1 MEFHAVYQLFSA
13 TYHSDQNLQKQAELQ
28 LKQIE
33 ANPGFISILL
43 QILSSQESE
52 LGARQAIS
60 IYLKNRI
67 RSSWDYT
74 NSSSLTVVPID
85 PQDREAFKRNIFHV
99 LVTVP
104 NVVRVQL
111 LDSLGKVLS
120 YDYPE
125 KWQDFMNQVHDFLT
139 NNNPNNVYIGLF
151 ALQQVIKVFQWKT
164 KNRSNNEHIAEII
177 EQTFPIVLRISQGL
191 INEISLDAAE
201 MLRIL
206 IKTYST
212 ATQYEL
218 PKPLQNDNS
227 LVPWV
232 TLMLQL
238 FEKPIPQEII
248 PSELD
253 ERQKFIWFR
262 AQRWACKSL
271 NRLFSRYGNPAQLPS
286 TTKYGT
292 FAENFILN
300 FGPQILQTYLLQ
312 TERWIKKEIWLSDK
326 ILYFCSDFFKDAITH
341 KTTWQII
348 KPHSETLI
356 SQFIFPQLCFSD
368 EDEELW
374 VEDPVEY
381 IHKKMDPLE
390 DFTSPVS
397 SAISFLMDLA
407 KHRKKYTFMNIM
419 EFINVVLMNYHNA
432 SPENKNPRL
441 KDGALKMIGCLSD
454 LILRKKYGVVH
465 LMEGFLNT
473 HVFPEFISEY
483 PYLRARACDMLV
495 KFGDIDFEHETTLAT
510 AFQGVT
516 SCMNDTELPVKI
528 QACLALQ
535 GLIHEESVRIAL
547 IPNLPIVM
555 QKLLDLTNQID
566 SDTLSTVMEEFVE
579 VFAKELGPFS
589 VQLCEQLRNT
599 FLRIMQDF
607 QNEPAIPGKE
617 DFEPTDD
624 LEIDDKT
631 LAAAGVLKTITTLIL
646 SLENTPEVLARLENA
661 LIPVVTFTLKNRIS
675 ELYDD
680 VFGIIDSCTFS
691 TKKISPLMWE
701 IFELIYK
708 TFKGDN
714 EATGIDYMEEML
726 PSLDNY
732 LSYGTEVFVHNS
744 NLQSMIYDIIETV
757 MKSDRLGEGDRS
769 CACKLAESVLLNC
782 RGYVDQYVG
791 LFLELAFHYLPDLKK
806 ISGTSFKIH
815 CIEIVINCLYYN
827 PVLTLH
833 NLEERGMTQSFFTLW
848 FANINKFSRVHDK
861 KLVIVALCAL
871 IELPVEQLP
880 HTLQVGWSQVLDGI
894 LEVFKSLPKAEE
906 DRAHLEKLYN
916 DFDEQTDEDCFEDL
930 EEDIGDENI
939 IDEDVKY
946 LEFLA
951 QEAAKEGNDLE
962 DDDEDDDI
970 LEEEVVYESPL
981 DKLDVY
987 IRFQEVF
994 VGVQQHYPNSYA
1006 LLTKNLDQEKQNCIM
1021 SLFAKAEQRRKS
1033 IEERNSVQ

>member
-1 MEFHAVYQLFSA
+1 MDFHTVYQLFSA

-33 ANPGFISILL
+33 TNPGFISILL

-52 LGARQAIS
+52 LGTRQAN
-60 IYLKNRI
+60 K
-67 RSSWDYT
+67 
-74 NSSSLTVVPID
+74 
-85 PQDREAFKRNIFHV
+85 EAFKRNIFHV

-120 YDYPE
+120 YDYPD
-125 KWQDFMNQVHDFLT
+125 KWQDFMSQVHDFLT

-151 ALQQVIKVFQWKT
+151 ALQQVIKVFQWRT

-177 EQTFPIVLRISQGL
+177 EKTFPIVLRISQGL

-206 IKTYST
+206 IKIYST
-212 ATQYEL
+212 ATQYDL
-218 PKPLQNDNS
+218 PAPLQNDNS

-248 PSELD
+248 PNELD

-262 AQRWACKSL
+262 AQRWACRSL
-271 NRLFSRYGNPAQLPS
+271 NRLFSRYGNPAQLPPS
-286 TTKYGT
+286 TKYGT

-326 ILYFCSDFFKDAITH
+326 ILYFCSDFFKDA
-341 KTTWQII
+341 Q
-348 KPHSETLI
+348 TLV
-356 SQFIFPQLCFSD
+356 SQFLFPQLCFSD

-397 SAISFLMDLA
+397 SAIAFLMDLA
-407 KHRKKYTFMNIM
+407 KHRKKHTFVNIM
-419 EFINVVLMNYHNA
+419 EFITAVLINYQNA
-432 SPENKNPRL
+432 SPENKNPRS

-454 LILRKKYGVVH
+454 LILRKKYGVIH
-465 LMEGFLNT
+465 LMEGFLIM

-495 KFGDIDFEHETTLAT
+495 KFNDIDFEHETTLAT

-535 GLIHEESVRIAL
+535 GLIHNETVRVAL
-547 IPNLPIVM
+547 IPDLPIVM

-579 VFAKELGPFS
+579 VFAKELGPFA
-589 VQLCEQLRNT
+589 VQLY
-599 FLRIMQDF
+599 F
-607 QNEPAIPGKE
+607 QNELAIPGKE
-617 DFEPTDD
+617 DFEIADD

-631 LAAAGVLKTITTLIL
+631 LAAAGVLKTISTLIL
-646 SLENTPEVLARLENA
+646 SLESTPEVLERLENT
-661 LIPVVTFTLKNRIS
+661 LIPVVTFSLKNRIS

-680 VFGIIDSCTFS
+680 VFGIVDSCTFS

-714 EATGIDYMEEML
+714 DETGIDYM
-726 PSLDNY
+726 
-732 LSYGTEVFVHNS
+732 EVFVHNS

-782 RGYVDQYVG
+782 RGYVDQ
-791 LFLELAFHYLPDLKK
+791 LAFHYLPDLKN
-806 ISGTSFKIH
+806 ISGMSFKIH

-848 FANINKFSRVHDK
+848 FSYINKFSRVHDK

-880 HTLQVGWSQVLDGI
+880 HTLQAGWSQVLDGI

-906 DRAHLEKLYN
+906 
-916 DFDEQTDEDCFEDL
+916 
-930 EEDIGDENI
+930 GDENV

-951 QEAAKEGNDLE
+951 QEK
-962 DDDEDDDI
+962 
-970 LEEEVVYESPL
+970 
-981 DKLDVY
+981 
-987 IRFQEVF
+987 
-994 VGVQQHYPNSYA
+994 
-1006 LLTKNLDQEKQNCIM
+1006 
-1021 SLFAKAEQRRKS
+1021 RKS
-1033 IEERNSVQ
+1033 HMNHL